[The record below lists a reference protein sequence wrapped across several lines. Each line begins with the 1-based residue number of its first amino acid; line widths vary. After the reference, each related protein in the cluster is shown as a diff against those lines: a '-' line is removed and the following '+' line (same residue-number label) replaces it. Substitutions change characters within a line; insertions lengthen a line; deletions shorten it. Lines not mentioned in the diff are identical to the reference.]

1 MIKGWFRMRSRGEV
15 RHGRYRCAA
24 GWVAGVVLVASAVVL
39 APPLR
44 AQQHPSQLTAQQ
56 RKKQNKRLR
65 QELSGYYKKWLNGVV
80 SYIISPQER
89 KAFLQLKTNEERD
102 QFIEAFWARRNP
114 NPGSLYNSY
123 KEQFYRRV
131 AYANAHFAAG
141 VPGWRTDRGRIYIVF
156 GPPTEITDHP
166 SGGTYE
172 RPMSQGGGSTSTFP
186 FTDWRYRYI
195 PGIGENITMEFV
207 DTCMCGDYELT
218 DDPSKKD
225 ALLEV
230 PGAGLTLYEQLGMSS
245 KLARF
250 QNTDGTHDPYSPFTP
265 ESMNEFSR
273 LERYAEEM
281 APPKV
286 KFKDLEAI
294 VNHNISYHLL
304 PFELR
309 TDYVKITNDTDL
321 VPFTVQIPDSAMT
334 FHQKDGVDT
343 GKINVLGQIST
354 LSGEVVDTFENTVAL
369 NIPSELMSQYADK
382 DSRYWHGALLRP
394 GRYKVVLA
402 LKDANAPDKMGTLRT
417 AITVPHYTN
426 NKLATSSIMLADQ
439 IEPVPAKQ
447 VGTGEFIIGDTKVRP
462 VVGNRFTRKQS
473 MGIWMQVY
481 NLKLNKATHK
491 PSATIDWKITNL
503 ANHKTILNYVEK
515 ASQVSNAA
523 EQLTLE
529 KTLPLAS
536 LAPGYYRLTVKVTDN
551 LAGQAVSPTS
561 TFTVMH

>member
-1 MIKGWFRMRSRGEV
+1 MKSVWTAGLTAAFTTV
-15 RHGRYRCAA
+15 VCAA
-24 GWVAGVVLVASAVVL
+24 ALG
-39 APPLR
+39 APAWA
-44 AQQHPSQLTAQQ
+44 AQQPQITAKQ
-56 RKKQNKRLR
+56 RQEQAKKLQ

-80 SYIISPQER
+80 SYIISPEER
-89 KAFLQLKTNEERD
+89 KAFKQLRTNEERD
-102 QFIEAFWARRNP
+102 QFIENFWDRRNP
-114 NPGSLYNSY
+114 TPGSLYNSY

-141 VPGWRTDRGRIYIVF
+141 VAGWRTDRGRIYIVF
-156 GPPTEITDHP
+156 GPPTEIDDHP

-172 RPMSQGGGSTSTFP
+172 RPMSEGGGETSTYP

-195 PGIGENITMEFV
+195 PGIGQNVIMEFV
-207 DTCMCGDYELT
+207 DTCMCGAYELT

-230 PGAGLTLYEQLGMSS
+230 PGAGLTLYEELGMST
-245 KLARF
+245 KQARF
-250 QNTDGTHDPYSPFTP
+250 ENTDGTHDGYTPFTP
-265 ESMNEFSR
+265 ESMDEFER
-273 LERYAEEM
+273 LQRYAEEM
-281 APPKV
+281 APPKI
-286 KFKDLEAI
+286 KFKDLESV
-294 VNHNISYHLL
+294 VNHNINYHLL

-309 TDYVKITNDTDL
+309 TDYVKITDDTDL

-334 FHQKDGVDT
+334 FHETNGVQQ
-343 GKINVLGQIST
+343 GKIHILGQIST
-354 LSGEVVDTFENTVAL
+354 LSGRVVDTFENTVAL
-369 NIPSELMSQYADK
+369 DVPAELMSQYTGR

-402 LKDANAPDKMGTLRT
+402 LKDVNAPDKMGTLRT

-426 NKLATSSIMLADQ
+426 DTLATSSIVLADQ

-447 VGTGEFIIGDTKVRP
+447 VGAGEFIIGDTKVRP
-462 VVGNRFTRKQS
+462 VVGDQFTRKQS

-481 NLKLNKATHK
+481 NLKLNQKTHK
-491 PSATIDWKITNL
+491 PSATIDWKITDV
-503 ANHKTILNYVEK
+503 ANHQTILNYVEK
-515 ASQVSNAA
+515 ASQVTNAA

-551 LAGQAVSPTS
+551 LTHKSVSPTS
-561 TFTVMH
+561 TFTVMR